1 MMEITDTSPVV
12 HVEPAEYTRLLGYP
26 RGWVLEGR
34 AEELADWARDWFAEH
49 GRPWLYA
56 REANGFDLHD
66 DAIRIEGAE
75 FASVRLRETLE
86 KASAH
91 SLILA
96 AVSAGP
102 ELEEEARKRWDAG
115 HPDEYFFLE
124 VFGSAVV
131 EQLIMLAGARLCEWA
146 ETQGMAVLP
155 HYSPGYP
162 EWDVIEQPRL
172 LELLTRRGDLPSS
185 IDALDSGALRP
196 KKSLLAAFGVT
207 RHTERLRRLTELVP
221 CENCSL
227 GGCHY
232 RRAPY
237 RRSLDVASLDPDA
250 NYAVNR
256 KALTRWAEER
266 LSLHPRE
273 DGGIDALFRYDGT
286 TCTNMGRPLA
296 FQYSVSLGPREA
308 GFPIRDQ
315 HCAPAPDDRGHTY
328 MCEYIRDGADLLT
341 EIACE
346 KPLLGRPLNEVLTW
360 TRSASA
366 AGCYCEP
373 ESREHKWGL
382 VLETVHYALARM
394 QSRDR
399 SS

>member
-1 MMEITDTSPVV
+1 MEIRDTSPVV
-12 HVEPAEYTRLLGYP
+12 HVEAPEYIRLLGYP
-26 RGWVLEGR
+26 RGRVLEGR
-34 AEELADWARDWFAEH
+34 ARELADWARDWYAEN

-56 REANGFDLHD
+56 REAEDLDFHGA
-66 DAIRIEGAE
+66 AIRIEGTE
-75 FASVRLRETLE
+75 FASARLRETLE

-102 ELEEEARKRWDAG
+102 ELEEEARQRWDAG

-131 EQLIMLAGARLCEWA
+131 ERLTMAAGSRLCDWA

-162 EWDVIEQPRL
+162 EWDIVEQPRF

-207 RHTERLRRLTELVP
+207 RHTERLRRLSELAP

-227 GGCHY
+227 GGCQY

-237 RRSLDVASLDPDA
+237 RRPMEVASLNPDA
-250 NYAVNR
+250 KYAVNT
-256 KALTRWAEER
+256 KALKRWAEER
-266 LSLHPRE
+266 LSLRPRE

-286 TCTNMGRPLA
+286 TCTNMGRPLS
-296 FQYSVSLGPREA
+296 FDYNISLGPREA
-308 GFPIRDQ
+308 GLPIREQ
-315 HCAPAPDDRGHTY
+315 RCTPAPDDRGHTY
-328 MCEYIRDGADLLT
+328 MCEYIRDGGHLLDQ
-341 EIACE
+341 IASE
-346 KPLLGRPLNEVLTW
+346 RPLLGRPLNEVLTW

>member
-1 MMEITDTSPVV
+1 MEITDTSPVV
-12 HVEPAEYTRLLGYP
+12 HVEPAEYSRLLGYP

-34 AEELADWARDWFAEH
+34 AQELADWARDWYAQH
-49 GRPWLYA
+49 GRPWFYA
-56 REANGFDLHD
+56 READCFELDGS
-66 DAIRIEGAE
+66 AIRIEGTE
-75 FASVRLRETLE
+75 FVSGRLCETLD
-86 KASAH
+86 KAEAH

-102 ELEEEARKRWDAG
+102 ELEKEAGRRWDAG
-115 HPDEYFFLE
+115 CPDEYFFLE

-131 EQLIMLAGARLCEWA
+131 EQLTMLAGRRLCDWA

-162 EWDVIEQPRL
+162 EWDILDQPRF
-172 LELLTRRGDLPSS
+172 LESITRRGDLPSS

-207 RHTERLRRLTELVP
+207 RHTERLRRLSELVP

-227 GGCHY
+227 GGCQY
-232 RRAPY
+232 RRAPH
-237 RRSLDVASLDPDA
+237 RRPMEVVSLNPDA
-250 NYAVNR
+250 NYAVNT
-256 KALTRWAEER
+256 KALKRWAEER

-273 DGGIDALFRYDGT
+273 DGGVDALFRYDGN

-296 FQYSVSLGPREA
+296 FHYNISLGPREA
-308 GFPIRDQ
+308 GFPVREQ
-315 HCAPAPDDRGHTY
+315 RCTPAPGDRGHTY
-328 MCEYIRDGADLLT
+328 MCEYIRDGGPLLDQ
-341 EIACE
+341 IASE
-346 KPLLGRPLNEVLTW
+346 QPLLGRPLNEVLTW
-360 TRSASA
+360 ARSVSA